1 MNRTGVTE
9 QRRLRLVCVKPSTF
23 RCYAGEQVSSRNR
36 QCFVSTFQF
45 LFGLSAQ
52 TVTHTHSEA
61 ALIAARGKFALKG
74 QNKGAGID
82 GREGATG
89 WKNNI
94 SLYASGLHRIRR
106 AVVNLGAAELRV
118 RVEKKKPFRAPF
130 SRC

>member
-1 MNRTGVTE
+1 M
-9 QRRLRLVCVKPSTF
+9 
-23 RCYAGEQVSSRNR
+23 
-36 QCFVSTFQF
+36 
-45 LFGLSAQ
+45 
-52 TVTHTHSEA
+52 
-61 ALIAARGKFALKG
+61 KG

-118 RVEKKKPFRAPF
+118 RVEKKKTFPRAF
-130 SRC
+130 LSVLIDSMRSWGVGVDKGGGATEFVGFNRTRLYVVGEEEVCSISSV